1 MTTPARMPTRTDLPA
16 ADLSPY
22 AEANVRFARDAW
34 PLRAAEELRSAL
46 IFRGL
51 THAARVAKIPEPWPS
66 RFASAVRDEMRHA
79 RLCATVGA
87 RLGARAPAYDA
98 RPVRARLARLTSPRW
113 RVASILL
120 AELAI
125 GETISMLLFR
135 ATCRAAREPLTRAAL
150 SAILADE
157 ARHQR
162 LGWTALADL
171 WPSLTEDERN
181 DLQHEAARAL
191 ASCERS
197 TAVPAMQWL
206 KSGRRFEPEYAAL
219 GVLDPAIRVE
229 TFYTAVE
236 RFVVP
241 RLTRLGLEGARAWA
255 SRYAEGAR
263 PAPRS

>member
-1 MTTPARMPTRTDLPA
+1 MPTSRIDLPA
-16 ADLSPY
+16 ADLSSY
-22 AEANVRFARDAW
+22 SEACVRFARDAW

-51 THAARVAKIPEPWPS
+51 TRASLALAIPEPWPS
-66 RFASAVRDEMRHA
+66 RFAAAVRDELGHA
-79 RLCATVGA
+79 RLCAIVGA

-98 RPVRARLARLTSPRW
+98 RRVRARLATLTSPR
-113 RVASILL
+113 RTVTSILL
-120 AELAI
+120 VELAI
-125 GETISMLLFR
+125 GETISMFLFR
-135 ATCRAAREPLTRAAL
+135 ATRHAAREPLTRAAL

-162 LGWTALADL
+162 LGWTALTAL
-171 WPSLTEDERN
+171 WPSLTDAERD

-191 ASCERS
+191 ASCERG

-206 KSGRRFEPEYAAL
+206 RGGRRFEPEYAPL
-219 GVLDPAIRVE
+219 GVLDPAVRVE

-241 RLTRLGLEGARAWA
+241 RLSRLGLDGVRAWA
-255 SRYAEGAR
+255 SRYAVSR
-263 PAPRS
+263 LTP

>member
-1 MTTPARMPTRTDLPA
+1 MPTRTNLPA

-51 THAARVAKIPEPWPS
+51 TQAARALAIAEPWPS
-66 RFASAVRDEMRHA
+66 RFAAAVRDELRHA

-98 RPVRARLARLTSPRW
+98 RPVRARLSRLTSPRW

-162 LGWTALADL
+162 LGWAALTDL
-171 WPSLTEDERN
+171 WPSLAEDERN

-206 KSGRRFEPEYAAL
+206 KSGGRFEPEYAAL

-229 TFYTAVE
+229 TFYAAVE
-236 RFVVP
+236 RLVVP

-255 SRYAEGAR
+255 SRYAESAR